1 MDDHNA
7 FYIGASHWEKDGG
20 RNPRSTHLDEY
31 GVNKMPLLGQTA
43 ERPYHERQVEP
54 GDYDAMVSPG
64 PIINRKSEHLGTTD
78 RGVVTIRRMLANA
91 INALREGNT
100 PAIPRQVAGE
110 TRVRTYAH
118 ETVLRL
124 PVAEGL
130 SDRKVLA
137 DFGRRAAKVFID
149 MDDIPDVQRDAVA
162 RSRIEAIQREC
173 CGAAAA
179 AKV

>member
-1 MDDHNA
+1 
-7 FYIGASHWEKDGG
+7 
-20 RNPRSTHLDEY
+20 
-31 GVNKMPLLGQTA
+31 
-43 ERPYHERQVEP
+43 
-54 GDYDAMVSPG
+54 
-64 PIINRKSEHLGTTD
+64 
-78 RGVVTIRRMLANA
+78 MLANA

-162 RSRIEAIQREC
+162 RSRIEAILREC